1 MENVSPS
8 FKSYMY
14 TGGVGGGDL
23 PLNHAG
29 IGEGRVETLVNTR
42 GVGGKLHRPENI

>member
-1 MENVSPS
+1 
-8 FKSYMY
+8 MY

-29 IGEGRVETLVNTR
+29 RAGIGEGETPVNTR